1 MAATA
6 VLWDCLQDT
15 VQLQESPFLM
25 HPVESNTVGL
35 YRGPVAILDFAS
47 LYPSIFRAYNMSY
60 DTLLHDSAD
69 AAALD
74 PQDIFTTPT
83 GQHSDLMCG
92 RGRVKCARLHCRNHG
107 SGPQTPDRSS
117 RANKEE
123 LTRPASSR
131 AGDKFVKPHVRE
143 GILPIIL
150 SALIEA
156 RAVTKRL
163 LKDTEDPAQ
172 RAVLSSRQQALK
184 TTANAA
190 YGFTGQH
197 PWNGTAQVLLQHFPR
212 FMLSRQRPGFAGTT
226 AVGQRHVGAL
236 CLQVPRP
243 ALCSACSWQT
253 HAWRWARRRA
263 GVPGRCSTTSAQR
276 ASWALPP
283 KQV

>member
-1 MAATA
+1 
-6 VLWDCLQDT
+6 
-15 VQLQESPFLM
+15 M

-83 GQHSDLMCG
+83 GQHSDLMQRARAMNL
-92 RGRVKCARLHCRNHG
+92 RGSTAATMSPDLCRA
-107 SGPQTPDRSS
+107 PDVS
-117 RANKEE
+117 REATER
-123 LTRPASSR
+123 LTRPAPSR

-190 YGFTGQH
+190 YGFTGVH
-197 PWNGTAQVLLQHFPR
+197 PWKDG
-212 FMLSRQRPGFAGTT
+212 PGLVA
-226 AVGQRHVGAL
+226 
-236 CLQVPRP
+236 
-243 ALCSACSWQT
+243 
-253 HAWRWARRRA
+253 
-263 GVPGRCSTTSAQR
+263 
-276 ASWALPP
+276 ALP
-283 KQV
+283 QIGAFAAAAWSCG